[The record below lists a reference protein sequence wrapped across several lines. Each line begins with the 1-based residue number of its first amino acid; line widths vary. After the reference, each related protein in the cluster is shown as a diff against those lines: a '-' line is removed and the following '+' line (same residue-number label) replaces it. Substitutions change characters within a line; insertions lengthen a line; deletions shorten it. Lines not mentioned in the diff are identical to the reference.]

1 MVVYLTM
8 NMWCYFEK
16 RDWKPRFLSALKI
29 RPVVPKKNFYLV
41 TNNHFTKEQEFEKH
55 PKDEYRSVTQTHPLI
70 TSRPLRFYL
79 LTLWTQL
86 YSKLYIKD
94 VKTRDSLIHLSSGSV
109 GFRFLNLDI
118 CQFCLYM
125 YDKLLSCFSVFGDGN
140 LSSPRTRSVSCIT
153 AVPWSNSQT
162 YGKNNM
168 GIWFHHWSTDSFSN
182 NLAMGLILNYVHKL
196 FKH

>member
-118 CQFCLYM
+118 LPVLSLHVWQIAVLLFCVWRRKSLLAKDTFCELHYSSSMVQLSDLWEKQYGNMVSSLINWFILQQFGYGFNL
-125 YDKLLSCFSVFGDGN
+125 KLCS
-140 LSSPRTRSVSCIT
+140 
-153 AVPWSNSQT
+153 
-162 YGKNNM
+162 
-168 GIWFHHWSTDSFSN
+168 
-182 NLAMGLILNYVHKL
+182 
-196 FKH
+196 

>member
-79 LTLWTQL
+79 LTLWRQL

-125 YDKLLSCFSVFGDGN
+125 YDKLLSCFSVWRRKSLLAKDTFCELHYSSSMVQLSDLWEKQYGNMVSSLITWFILQQFGYGFN
-140 LSSPRTRSVSCIT
+140 L
-153 AVPWSNSQT
+153 
-162 YGKNNM
+162 
-168 GIWFHHWSTDSFSN
+168 
-182 NLAMGLILNYVHKL
+182 KL
-196 FKH
+196 CS

>member
-1 MVVYLTM
+1 MLF
-8 NMWCYFEK
+8 WK
-16 RDWKPRFLSALKI
+16 KKDWKPRFLSALKI

-79 LTLWTQL
+79 LTLWRQL

-125 YDKLLSCFSVFGDGN
+125 YDKLLSCFSVWRRKSLLAKDTFCE
-140 LSSPRTRSVSCIT
+140 LHYSSSMVQCSM
-153 AVPWSNSQT
+153 SNSRT
-162 YGKNNM
+162 YGENNM
-168 GIWFHHWSTDSFSN
+168 GIWFHHWSIDSFSN